1 VAVSGEEGEVTIK
14 ALQRLFKRARALL
27 FEAFYSG
34 SGCFCV
40 FCGRSYS
47 KFMHQGARA
56 QVFRK
61 HQIAG
66 GGYRKNA
73 RCPNC
78 GSRQRTRLL
87 HLFFQLRTDIYS
99 RSIRLLHVSPNRQL
113 AHWIRGHT
121 NIDYVCGALRPE
133 VFPELDAV
141 RVDVTNIPFED
152 GEFDVV
158 ICNHV
163 LEHVPEDDV
172 AMGEIFRV
180 LAPGGFAVLQ
190 VPLALDL
197 TVTLE
202 DPSVAGKRQRRRAYG
217 QEDHL
222 RLYGTDY
229 FEKLERAGFT
239 VVRDSPFRNDW
250 SLDVA
255 KHCLDEDE
263 EVILGRK
270 GTA

>member
-1 VAVSGEEGEVTIK
+1 MK
-14 ALQRLFKRARALL
+14 ALQRFFRQSRARL

-40 FCGRSYS
+40 FCGRSYR

-56 QVFRK
+56 EVFRK
-61 HQIAG
+61 HRISG

-99 RSIRLLHVSPNRQL
+99 RSVRLLHVSPNRQL
-113 AHWIRGHT
+113 ARMIRGHT

-133 VFPELDAV
+133 AFAELDAV
-141 RVDVTNIPFED
+141 RVDVTNIPFGD

-163 LEHVPEDDV
+163 LEHVQDDDV
-172 AMGEIFRV
+172 AMREIFRV
-180 LAPGGFAVLQ
+180 LAPGGFAVLH

-197 TVTLE
+197 PATLE
-202 DPSVAGKRQRRRAYG
+202 DPSVVDERQRRRIYG
-217 QEDHL
+217 QKDHV

-229 FEKLERAGFT
+229 FERLERAGFM

-250 SLDVA
+250 SSDMA